1 MAECIIGPE
10 IVVSGRLT
18 GDEEI
23 SIQGQV
29 VGTIV
34 LTNHVVVETGGSVVA
49 DVESNEITIR
59 GTLNGNVIARNHI
72 TLVAGC
78 VVTGNLRA
86 PKIVIEEGARFK
98 GNIDMEVDIPS
109 N

>member
-1 MAECIIGPE
+1 MAECIIGSGS
-10 IVVSGRLT
+10 VVSGRIT

-23 SIQGQV
+23 SILGQV
-29 VGTIV
+29 IGSIV
-34 LTNHVVVETGGSVVA
+34 LSNHVVVEAQGSVIA
-49 DVESNEITIR
+49 DVESTEITIR
-59 GTLNGNVIARNHI
+59 GTLKGNVIARNSI

-78 VVTGNLRA
+78 AVTGNLRA
-86 PKIVIEEGARFK
+86 PRIVIEEGARFK